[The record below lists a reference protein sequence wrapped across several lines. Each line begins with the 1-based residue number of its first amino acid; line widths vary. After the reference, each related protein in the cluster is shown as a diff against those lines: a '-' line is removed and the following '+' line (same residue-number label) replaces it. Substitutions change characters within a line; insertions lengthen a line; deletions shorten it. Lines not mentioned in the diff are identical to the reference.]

1 MKNKCVID
9 ADNMKLLEKFSEEET
24 DALVE
29 KYKSTGRWNDISVD
43 LGGDIILWERIIKF
57 K

>member
-9 ADNMKLLEKFSEEET
+9 ADNMTLLEHFSEEET

-29 KYKSTGRWNDISVD
+29 KYKSTGKWNDISVD